1 MTYCT
6 LTDIQKR
13 APDDV
18 LMALTDDESNG
29 VIDAARV
36 DGAIAD
42 AGAEIDSLLQSRYTV
57 PFVEPVPTII
67 RTICETLAVMKLIDR
82 KPEAVPEPFR
92 DGWKKTFDAHWKMLM
107 QVASGALSIGTPEP
121 GHSAALRIVSPCKD
135 RGSDFRKKY

>member
-1 MTYCT
+1 MNYCT
-6 LTDIQKR
+6 LSDIQKR

-18 LMALTDDESNG
+18 LMALTDDESND

-82 KPEAVPEPFR
+82 KPESVPEPFR
-92 DGWKKTFDAHWKMLM
+92 DGWKKTFDAHWNMLM
-107 QVASGALSIGTPEP
+107 KVASGALSIGTPEP
-121 GHSAALRIVSPCKD
+121 GHAAPMRVKAPCKD
-135 RGSDFRKKY
+135 RDHRFRKRY